1 MHLAGRMH
9 EQTHFSPS
17 SMVYDSCTPRYLL
30 QATARGKLPRLVAAG
45 SAYSAVL
52 VWQLPAASQSDSRSI
67 RPERHLCPP
76 LYLLEGHGGV
86 IHR

>member
-9 EQTHFSPS
+9 EQTHFSLS
-17 SMVYDSCTPRYLL
+17 SMVYDGCTPRYLL
-30 QATARGKLPRLVAAG
+30 QATACGKLPRMVAAG

-52 VWQLPAASQSDSRSI
+52 VWQLPAAPQSDSCSTRL
-67 RPERHLCPP
+67 LCPP